1 VADLSTTQI
10 VLAAAAVVV
19 AIGWIVLIALPAW
32 VSYGR
37 MWERIAASFLTLYI
51 LAALLGVGAAIGA
64 AIIWSYDNFA

>member
-1 VADLSTTQI
+1 MADLSTTQI

>member
-1 VADLSTTQI
+1 MADLSTTQI
-10 VLAAAAVVV
+10 VLAAAAAVVV
-19 AIGWIVLIALPAW
+19 IGWLVLIALPAW

-37 MWERIAASFLTLYI
+37 MWERVAASFLTLYI

>member
-1 VADLSTTQI
+1 MADLSTTQI

-19 AIGWIVLIALPAW
+19 TIGWIVLIALPAW